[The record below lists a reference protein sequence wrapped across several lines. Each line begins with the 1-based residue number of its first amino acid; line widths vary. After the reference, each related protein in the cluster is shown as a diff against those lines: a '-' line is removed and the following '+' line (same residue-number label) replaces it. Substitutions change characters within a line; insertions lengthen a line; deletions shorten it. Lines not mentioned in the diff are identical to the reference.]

1 MTRGYQVA
9 SAVVVLLFVLVV
21 FASHQGWGV
30 PSEAQAVAQ
39 RQSVRSGSLHT
50 RSFYGGGPGFG
61 K

>member
-9 SAVVVLLFVLVV
+9 SAMVVVLFVLVMV
-21 FASHQGWGV
+21 ASYQGWGV
-30 PSEAQAVAQ
+30 ASDAQALAQ
-39 RQSVRSGSLHT
+39 RQSVRGGSLHT